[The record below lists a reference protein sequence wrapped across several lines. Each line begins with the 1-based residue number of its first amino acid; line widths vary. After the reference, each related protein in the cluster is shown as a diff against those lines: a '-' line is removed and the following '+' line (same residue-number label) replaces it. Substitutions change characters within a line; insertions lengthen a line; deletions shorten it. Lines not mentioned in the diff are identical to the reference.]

1 MKYPSNEDFK
11 VFFKRLP
18 KWVIGLILLLLFGR
32 FIILVLWKILLM
44 FGLMA
49 ASGVHHLH
57 MP

>member
-32 FIILVLWKILLM
+32 FIILVLYN
-44 FGLMA
+44 
-49 ASGVHHLH
+49 
-57 MP
+57 

>member
-32 FIILVLWKILLM
+32 FIILVVWKILML
-44 FGLMA
+44 GLIA